1 VTPPTPI
8 VTYNCLRGRPAWSPL
23 TEVHPRVGDGHGGLQ
38 SAYSPDEGLED
49 VPQCFDEAGGVYNV
63 QCLQVLLVPEEG
75 KAR

>member
-1 VTPPTPI
+1 M
-8 VTYNCLRGRPAWSPL
+8 
-23 TEVHPRVGDGHGGLQ
+23 HPRVGDGHGGLQ